1 MIEIYSRI
9 EPLRLLHVIYSL
21 SSVSKRSDLLEKDN
35 SLQVS
40 VVRKNI
46 GDDPL
51 AHAHKSKEFVNEI
64 QVIQE
69 SWFVYKGKIE
79 VLHFDLD
86 KSLLG
91 KHILVE
97 GDLNI
102 TLLGGHSFRTLA
114 DDTVIL
120 EHKNGPYLGQHA
132 DKEFI

>member
-1 MIEIYSRI
+1 MIEIYSRV
-9 EPLRLLHVIYSL
+9 EPLRLLHIIYSL
-21 SSVSKRSDLLEKDN
+21 SSVTKRTDLLEIDN
-35 SLQVS
+35 PLQVS

-51 AHAHKSKEFVNEI
+51 AHAHKSKTFVNEP

-69 SWFVYKGKIE
+69 SWFVYKGKVE

-86 KSLLG
+86 KSLIG
-91 KHILVE
+91 THILVE

-102 TLLGGHSFRTLA
+102 TLLGGHSFRTLSN
-114 DDTVIL
+114 DTIIL
-120 EHKNGPYLGQHA
+120 EHKNGPYLGRHA

>member
-9 EPLRLLHVIYSL
+9 EPSRLLHVIYRL
-21 SSVSKRSDLLEKDN
+21 SSVSKRSDLLKIDN
-35 SLQVS
+35 LLQVS

-51 AHAHKSKEFVNEI
+51 AHVHKSKKIVNEI

-86 KSLLG
+86 KTLIG